1 MGITKEYDET
11 KNNVEEGLKAV
22 TAQKEKPVLQTW
34 ERIQLVA
41 PDLSSA
47 DLKWLTTELETFE
60 NTIGMTILDPKQVEK
75 FVSEMLKARDRN
87 PEGSVTLEERVHTD
101 ETLSFKTVKGDEDQK
116 SQADKIESALETIAC
131 ATHMA
136 NRAYCIALG
145 DNSQPLWEDAP
156 DWQQSSAKNGVRAIL
171 KNPDTT
177 PEQSHEGWLKQKTE
191 EGWKYGAV
199 KDPEKKEHPCFLPYA
214 ELPEAQRVKDAI
226 FGATVRSMA
235 KVHGSL

>member
-22 TAQKEKPVLQTW
+22 TAERESLPVG
-34 ERIQLVA
+34 
-41 PDLSSA
+41 
-47 DLKWLTTELETFE
+47 TELVKYAVV
-60 NTIGMTILDPKQVEK
+60 D
-75 FVSEMLKARDRN
+75 S
-87 PEGSVTLEERVHTD
+87 VHTD
-101 ETLSFKTVKGDEDQK
+101 ETLSFKTSGNEWDRDQ
-116 SQADKIESALETIAC
+116 QIENALPNIAC
-131 ATHMA
+131 AAHMA